1 LRYAVRLNGITSL
14 ALTKLDVLSAFAELP
29 VCVRYRLRDGSETGE
44 FPPYQSDFHHCE
56 PVYETLPGWDETLD
70 EVAEVSGLPPAARR
84 YIEFVEEH
92 LGVEVSLIGTGRERE
107 RVLAQRGPAVVAD

>member
-1 LRYAVRLNGITSL
+1 
-14 ALTKLDVLSAFAELP
+14 
-29 VCVRYRLRDGSETGE
+29 
-44 FPPYQSDFHHCE
+44 
-56 PVYETLPGWDETLD
+56 VY
-70 EVAEVSGLPPAARR
+70 EVSGLPPAARR